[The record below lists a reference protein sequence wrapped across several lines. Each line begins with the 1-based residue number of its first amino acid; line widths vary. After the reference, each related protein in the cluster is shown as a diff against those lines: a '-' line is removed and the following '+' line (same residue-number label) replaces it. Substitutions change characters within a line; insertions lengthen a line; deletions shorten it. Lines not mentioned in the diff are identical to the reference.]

1 MVSKVQTV
9 CRVSQVHPTL
19 CGLCY
24 NGVMAGNLTPKEV
37 RQMEKYRAILLYD
50 AANDA
55 EAAKKADAAA
65 KAAGGKVDRLTKRAE
80 TWGAV
85 EVPNAP
91 TAS

>member
-1 MVSKVQTV
+1 
-9 CRVSQVHPTL
+9 
-19 CGLCY
+19 
-24 NGVMAGNLTPKEV
+24 
-37 RQMEKYRAILLYD
+37 MEKFRVILLYD

-85 EVPNAP
+85 EVPAVP
-91 TAS
+91 SQPSGS